1 MNFDFATLKLL
12 KDNHPAWRLLCAEHA
27 PLIASFL
34 YRTFLKSNI
43 RSISEPDLVERLED
57 ELFEIRQALGAKSF
71 PKNARFY
78 LTEWTAA
85 DKRWLRKFYKSD
97 SDDAFF
103 DLTPHTEKAISWL
116 QSLQERSFVGTES
129 RLLTVFE
136 LLKQIS
142 QGSETDPTVRI
153 VELQKRRDQIDTEIE
168 QLKSG
173 IVPLLEDSAVRDRFQ
188 QFVGVSRELLT
199 DFREV
204 EQNFR
209 SLDRQT
215 REKIALWDGSKG
227 TLIDEIMGERDSIAG
242 SDQGRSFHAFWDFL
256 MSSSRQEEFAQ
267 LLERVLALPAVAQS
281 NPDSRTRRIH
291 HDWLEAGSD
300 TQRTVAQLS
309 SQLRRFLD
317 DMTLLENRRI
327 SELLRSIEARAIKF
341 RNNPPKGD
349 IFKVRSDSA
358 NIELPMA
365 KLLYK
370 VKVKV
375 KLKSALPK
383 EEIVE
388 VDPSALFSQVVID
401 KAVLKRNVRMALQER
416 STIPLSELVQLHPL
430 EKGLAELIAYFQ
442 LATDSFKH
450 IVDADC
456 VDITRWCDEYGT
468 EREASYTR
476 IVFVR

>member
-1 MNFDFATLKLL
+1 
-12 KDNHPAWRLLCAEHA
+12 
-27 PLIASFL
+27 
-34 YRTFLKSNI
+34 
-43 RSISEPDLVERLED
+43 
-57 ELFEIRQALGAKSF
+57 
-71 PKNARFY
+71 
-78 LTEWTAA
+78 
-85 DKRWLRKFYKSD
+85 
-97 SDDAFF
+97 
-103 DLTPHTEKAISWL
+103 
-116 QSLQERSFVGTES
+116 
-129 RLLTVFE
+129 
-136 LLKQIS
+136 
-142 QGSETDPTVRI
+142 
-153 VELQKRRDQIDTEIE
+153 
-168 QLKSG
+168 
-173 IVPLLEDSAVRDRFQ
+173 
-188 QFVGVSRELLT
+188 
-199 DFREV
+199 
-204 EQNFR
+204 
-209 SLDRQT
+209 
-215 REKIALWDGSKG
+215 
-227 TLIDEIMGERDSIAG
+227 
-242 SDQGRSFHAFWDFL
+242 
-256 MSSSRQEEFAQ
+256 
-267 LLERVLALPAVAQS
+267 
-281 NPDSRTRRIH
+281 
-291 HDWLEAGSD
+291 
-300 TQRTVAQLS
+300 
-309 SQLRRFLD
+309 
-317 DMTLLENRRI
+317 MTLLENRRI